1 MYYLILL
8 NKGLKEKTNHMF
20 NKLELL
26 HRETRKIQTFSQFLC
41 IESID
46 ANT

>member
-8 NKGLKEKTNHMF
+8 NKGLKEKEINHMF

-26 HRETRKIQTFSQFLC
+26 HREARKI
-41 IESID
+41 
-46 ANT
+46 